1 MRRAFLALALTIAL
15 LGSARPAAAQPDWWV
30 AVGGQAGLEA
40 GRLGGTLDTEGSGL
54 VALGWHAFRL
64 GPVLL
69 GPEAEGSGGRGSA
82 DLGTVGDTVTV
93 WRARVGVRAV
103 WWEED
108 EEPLLVPWVRGGG
121 VYRTDSGKRIDD
133 DGVGWYV
140 GAGLDV
146 RLSEQWA
153 VGPFVTY
160 ERVSLSVDT
169 ETVLVGLALSF
180 SY

>member
-1 MRRAFLALALTIAL
+1 
-15 LGSARPAAAQPDWWV
+15 
-30 AVGGQAGLEA
+30 
-40 GRLGGTLDTEGSGL
+40 
-54 VALGWHAFRL
+54 

-69 GPEAEGSGGRGSA
+69 GPEAEGSAGRVSV

-93 WRARVGVRAV
+93 WRGRVGLRAV

-108 EEPLLVPWVRGGG
+108 EEPLLVPYLRGGG
-121 VYRTDSGKRIDD
+121 VYRADSGKRIDD

-146 RLSEQWA
+146 RLSDNWA
-153 VGPFVTY
+153 IGPFVTY
-160 ERVSLSVDT
+160 EAVSLSVAT
-169 ETVLVGLALSF
+169 ETFLVGLALSF